1 MRPRYLVAVS
11 TDAAAIDAIDRR
23 VRGNLTA
30 GTTVRTAA
38 AGGYLLVMTSA
49 SAPIAIGQRGMLL
62 GSVFKRGSPGHL
74 QALDEAEQDAIIA
87 SRGTWLINACW
98 GGYIAIIADPDCSA
112 IDIIRAPL
120 GDLAC
125 HVVNSN
131 NVLICASDLGLL
143 LASGLARPS
152 LDPDALAHHL
162 AADDI
167 RRSETCLSG
176 VSELPGGDRISVG
189 GGRVAR
195 QTLWSPW
202 PLAGRDRQIDDPGE
216 AARRL
221 RDTAVHCVGAQAE
234 AFGPVLL
241 KLSGG
246 LDSSIV
252 AACLAASNQDFSC
265 LTLATHDPAGD
276 ERRHARLVT
285 AALGA
290 PLFERFRDP
299 SRVMPLYSAAARLAR
314 PTARSFGQESARHVA
329 EIASDTRATAIFD
342 GGGGDNVFCSLQ
354 SVRPAADCLMT
365 EAPPAAFWRTA
376 GSIAQLAQ
384 TSLFTVAVRAW
395 RTSRRRSPDYPW
407 PMDLRFLSPEAR
419 RASAGAAAHP
429 WLVAPSDAL
438 PGKAAHVALITAAQ
452 SVVEGF
458 DAEDALP
465 ICSPLISQPMIELCL
480 RIPSWLWFEDGQN
493 RAIARRAFSRDLP
506 AETIGRRSKGAP
518 DSFVADIYQAN
529 RAEIRSMLKEG
540 VLHEL
545 GLLDLV
551 SLSAVLDDPSP
562 LAGYDFLRVMQLADA
577 EAWARCWR

>member
-11 TDAAAIDAIDRR
+11 SDAAAIDAIDKRLR
-23 VRGNLTA
+23 DHLPGGPAFRA
-30 GTTVRTAA
+30 AA
-38 AGGYLLVMTSA
+38 AGGHFLVRTSA
-49 SAPIAIGQRGMLL
+49 SAPIAIGKRGLLL

-74 QALDEAEQDAIIA
+74 HVLDEAEQDAIIA
-87 SRGTWLINACW
+87 TRGAWLINACW
-98 GGYIAIIADPDCSA
+98 GGYVAVIADPDSSA

-125 HVVNSN
+125 HVAQSN
-131 NVLICASDLGLL
+131 DALICASDLGLL
-143 LASGLARPS
+143 MASGLARPS
-152 LDPDALAHHL
+152 LDADALARHL

-167 RRSETCLSG
+167 RRTETCLSG
-176 VSELPGGDRISVG
+176 VSELPGGDRISFER
-189 GGRVAR
+189 GRVAR

-202 PLAGRDRQIDDPGE
+202 PFASRDRQIDDPQE

-252 AACLAASNQDFSC
+252 AACLTASNHDFSC
-265 LTLATHDPAGD
+265 LTLVTDDPAGD

-285 AALGA
+285 AALGV
-290 PLFERFRDP
+290 PLFERFRDV
-299 SRVMPLYSAAARLAR
+299 SRVAPLHSAAARLAR
-314 PTARSFGQESARHVA
+314 PTARSFGQESARNSA
-329 EIASDTRATAIFD
+329 EIARETRAAAIFD

-354 SVRPAADCLMT
+354 SVRPAADCLLDQ
-365 EAPPAAFWRTA
+365 APSALFWQTS

-384 TSLFTVAVRAW
+384 ASLWTVAVRAW

-419 RASAGAAAHP
+419 RASAGSTAHP
-429 WLVAPSDAL
+429 WLDAPPGAL

-458 DAEDALP
+458 DAEDPLP
-465 ICSPLISQPMIELCL
+465 TCSPLISQPMIELCL
-480 RIPSWLWFEDGQN
+480 RIPSWLWFEDGHN
-493 RAIARRAFSRDLP
+493 RAIARRAFSNDLP
-506 AETIGRRSKGAP
+506 AGTIQRRSKGAP
-518 DSFVADIYQAN
+518 DSFVADIYQGN
-529 RAEIRSMLKEG
+529 RAEIRSMLMEG
-540 VLHEL
+540 VLNDL
-545 GLLDLV
+545 GLLDRAALCQ
-551 SLSAVLDDPSP
+551 VLDDPSP
-562 LAGYDFLRVMQLADA
+562 LTGHDFLRVMQLADA
-577 EAWARCWR
+577 EAWARCWC